1 MIHGLNKNLDSR
13 DLLGGVVNI
22 KTTFANFLDFWPEY
36 STVKSVS
43 ANVIQVLNSLPYRVG
58 DNVRSSSGTR
68 EATIEKIVAP
78 DYLFL
83 NRTVDAAT
91 AIGDPIYIINQDADE
106 SSYIEDT
113 FKIDQ
118 LEGLNEHVATF

>member
-1 MIHGLNKNLDSR
+1 MQ
-13 DLLGGVVNI
+13 
-22 KTTFANFLDFWPEY
+22 NFLDFWPEY

-58 DNVRSSSGTR
+58 DNVRSTAGTTER
-68 EATIEKIVAP
+68 QPFKKLLAP

-83 NRTVDAAT
+83 NRFLDAAT

-118 LEGLNEHVATF
+118 LEGLNEHVALLV